1 MSWPTVADAGL
12 DTMRKSRSWVSHA
25 VRALG
30 VPTTFVKIVVPWP
43 GPELL
48 TADRSSQ
55 KARWLFGCPG
65 GSRLSVPGVLS
76 VLDHPAGKVSSSPGK
91 TVAAPSRYVPAV
103 KWQALAGVQTAPQG
117 ADGRSRR
124 MSGRRPARP
133 AHDRRGIRAHGL
145 SSTIRGLP

>member
-91 TVAAPSRYVPAV
+91 TVAAPSRYTPAAN
-103 KWQALAGVQTAPQG
+103 WQELAEEQSAPRARTA
-117 ADGRSRR
+117 GR
-124 MSGRRPARP
+124 AV
-133 AHDRRGIRAHGL
+133 
-145 SSTIRGLP
+145 